1 MRRMKRKLA
10 ASFVVTIAV
19 MPACK
24 KTTIT
29 DPEPPEGTQSVSIN
43 DFNGK
48 CTLYVPMSCPKGASC
63 NPPPPEEVDCPP
75 GKGDASAPPGVARRP
90 LGKEDWI
97 RVKPRANAWSGRCSW
112 SGERFV
118 APPGKP
124 MASTAWPTSVEVKCT
139 AKSDAGTEPHAFE
152 TFVWKDILGQ
162 CHEVKG
168 LECVGQCDLPEGKI
182 VPCT

>member
-10 ASFVVTIAV
+10 ASFVVTVAV

-24 KTTIT
+24 KTTIN
-29 DPEPPEGTQSVSIN
+29 DPEPPEGVKSVSIN
-43 DFNGK
+43 DYSGK
-48 CTLYVPMSCPKGASC
+48 CTLSIPMSCPKGASC

-75 GKGDASAPPGVARRP
+75 GKGDASAPPGVSRRP
-90 LGKEDWI
+90 PGKEDWI
-97 RVKPRANAWSGRCSW
+97 RVKPHVNAWSGKCGW

-124 MASTAWPTSVEVKCT
+124 MASTEWQKYGEVKCT
-139 AKSDAGTEPHAFE
+139 ATSDAGAAPHKLD
-152 TFVWKDILGQ
+152 TFRWTDGLGA
-162 CHEVKG
+162 CHEVSG
-168 LECVGQCDLPEGKI
+168 LECAGQCDLPEGKI